1 MRRTRAAIVVVCAA
15 ALTFVALAP
24 AAAAP
29 VPRLAPSFAVPAT
42 ASPSVSRISGTDR
55 YAMSVAASRVAF
67 PTGTQPST
75 VYLVS
80 GTSPYESLSA
90 TPAAVKQGGGVLLTR
105 PDGIPSSTAA
115 ELQRLAPASIV
126 VVGPMS
132 AVSDTVL
139 AQAAAY
145 APTVRRVG
153 GTTRYLT
160 ANALVRNAFPAGS
173 AKHAWIATGRVWTDG
188 LVGGVA
194 AAALRE
200 PLVTVDGAATTLP
213 SATVTLLR
221 DLGVTSVTVVGGTP
235 AVSSGIATQLASL
248 LGSSNV
254 TRASGSDA
262 YAVSASVNGL
272 AFPDLPAGSG
282 YVANAREPENVLAG
296 ALLAGRTRRPVYY
309 TLPYCV
315 PAPVRPAL
323 AGASVTSVVLLGRE
337 DSVRGLVGTLEPC
350 RSLSTSSS
358 LWVLVNKRRPLSP
371 KTYVPSNLVVP
382 AVTYA
387 NAKRLRSDAAEAL
400 VRMVSTAKSEGAG
413 SLAITSGYRSYD
425 TQYSLYWDSVSTNG
439 QAYADKW
446 IARPGYS
453 EHQTGL
459 TLDMAPMGVSTC
471 SAHTCIASTPQGVW
485 LQKNSWRFGYILRY
499 ESGSTDVT
507 GYSPEPWHFR
517 YVGTALAKGY
527 HDGGW
532 HTFEQFL
539 GEPAAPTY

>member
-1 MRRTRAAIVVVCAA
+1 M
-15 ALTFVALAP
+15 
-24 AAAAP
+24 
-29 VPRLAPSFAVPAT
+29 
-42 ASPSVSRISGTDR
+42 
-55 YAMSVAASRVAF
+55 
-67 PTGTQPST
+67 
-75 VYLVS
+75 
-80 GTSPYESLSA
+80 
-90 TPAAVKQGGGVLLTR
+90 
-105 PDGIPSSTAA
+105 
-115 ELQRLAPASIV
+115 
-126 VVGPMS
+126 
-132 AVSDTVL
+132 
-139 AQAAAY
+139 
-145 APTVRRVG
+145 
-153 GTTRYLT
+153 
-160 ANALVRNAFPAGS
+160 
-173 AKHAWIATGRVWTDG
+173 
-188 LVGGVA
+188 
-194 AAALRE
+194 
-200 PLVTVDGAATTLP
+200 P

-387 NAKRLRSDAAEAL
+387 NAKRLRSDAAEGL

-459 TLDMAPMGVSTC
+459 TLDMAPVGVSTC

-499 ESGSTDVT
+499 ESGYTDVT